1 MTTVNESKQCSIC
14 NKPIAKSFC
23 IGCKKYFCRKDFKEH
38 EQQLSIKFDNEI
50 VRSHDEL
57 LDRIYKLEKSNN
69 LSLDLFDQI
78 EQWKKTTI
86 NKTNQAAEKNFR
98 VNLHV
103 NTKWIQNSITVAGN
117 NERGYGLNQL
127 GKPWGLCIA
136 DDQTIYIAD
145 SSNHRIME

>member
-57 LDRIYKLEKSNN
+57 LDRIYK
-69 LSLDLFDQI
+69 
-78 EQWKKTTI
+78 
-86 NKTNQAAEKNFR
+86 